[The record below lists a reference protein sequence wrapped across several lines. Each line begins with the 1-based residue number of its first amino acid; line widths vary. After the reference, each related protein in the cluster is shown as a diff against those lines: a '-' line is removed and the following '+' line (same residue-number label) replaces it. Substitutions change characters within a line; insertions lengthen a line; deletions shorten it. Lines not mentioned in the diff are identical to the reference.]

1 VLVRTAIGCVTQAH
15 VETAL
20 VACDDDTGAGNIL
33 RMLGNQNTVKEQTR
47 MMTATSLA
55 NWSCGQGTAECG
67 DLPGEL
73 VQYSVVSMH
82 VTQHAARDKVYEIT
96 ICRMGPL
103 PPSAGIA
110 CACATCVSAR

>member
-1 VLVRTAIGCVTQAH
+1 
-15 VETAL
+15 
-20 VACDDDTGAGNIL
+20 
-33 RMLGNQNTVKEQTR
+33 

-110 CACATCVSAR
+110 CACATCVCARQGARLQLQLLAFGTHQIEHAREPRRIL